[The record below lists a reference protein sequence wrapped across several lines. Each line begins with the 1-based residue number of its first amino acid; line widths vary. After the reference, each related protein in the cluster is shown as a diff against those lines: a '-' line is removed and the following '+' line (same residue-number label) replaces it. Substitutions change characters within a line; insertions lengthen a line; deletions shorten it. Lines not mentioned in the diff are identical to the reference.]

1 MRQSF
6 RWGVWVSLCAGAAG
20 AWAASDGALYQ
31 CPRNLFTNQ
40 IDEAQAK
47 AQACTR
53 VLPGRLTQAA
63 LPAVP
68 TAQPV
73 QPVVPADA
81 VSPESASAAAS
92 APPVAAPAA
101 PPTAAAAP
109 PQPPR
114 LAASAASP
122 VAPATAPVPFP
133 PAAVQRISSAQQ
145 RGRDQ
150 DAQSIL
156 RAELT
161 RTQAAQ
167 LASQRTGA
175 GAPSAV
181 QTAALSR
188 LREDEAALL
197 RELAR
202 FRP

>member
-1 MRQSF
+1 MRQSL

-20 AWAASDGALYQ
+20 AWAAPDGALYQ

-68 TAQPV
+68 TV

-101 PPTAAAAP
+101 LPTAAAAP
-109 PQPPR
+109 PQPLR
-114 LAASAASP
+114 LAASAAP
-122 VAPATAPVPFP
+122 PLAPATAPVPFL